1 MIAINLSLNNHDDNH
16 GEIMGG
22 ISLQVW
28 AKRERWFRISKAD
41 VVRVCVMS
49 FDLGIITV
57 SKVFMN
63 FFEKA
68 GSASP
73 LAAYEQFPMV
83 HAISL

>member
-1 MIAINLSLNNHDDNH
+1 
-16 GEIMGG
+16 MGG

-63 FFEKA
+63 FFEKINFA
-68 GSASP
+68 KQKECYINRDMFKKRR
-73 LAAYEQFPMV
+73 LF
-83 HAISL
+83 LKL